1 MEGKRIFGS
10 RLFLAVLAGLLLL
23 NGGFFVYQQ
32 RESRLVGAVWDQKL
46 EEFSGSS
53 YDEVLLW
60 CDDFQQKAFDASWA
74 LQWDYDGPQ
83 ELERQAS
90 EELEKQYLYLSG
102 YKDYLHKIDTDA
114 VKLQSVSLFAEPE
127 SFGYKNTV
135 KTARDFAPMKGIS
148 VTPGRDL
155 AVTAVFEDKW
165 TDYSIL
171 ILMLLVCGL
180 FAAERKEGLWPMIH
194 AAPGGRW
201 RLAAG
206 RVWILLGAA
215 LVSTVLLV
223 GSKVLMSGW
232 MYHGLGEWGRTLQSI
247 PMFFNIPV
255 PMTVGQFWLLYLGAK
270 TLGAFWIG
278 LVLWA
283 VMSAISDLGLAFA
296 ATGLLLAAEYACT
309 FIPSASLFAMA
320 RYVNIFSYVDFV
332 GVITRYLNLN
342 VFGMLISGSD
352 LVLWM
357 LAVLC
362 PGFIAVNLVIAQK
375 KHPVAPVNRLLR
387 WGDRV
392 SKKINPR
399 LPVSGEGAKL
409 LLKRKG
415 IFLLAVLAVLILRM
429 DAPPREYV
437 QWDPYIQHY
446 QSVYAGPIT
455 EETAEKLSAAAQT
468 LDTANAAGIM
478 EILMDLHYAPEGAW
492 IIPTAPY
499 DAVWSG
505 NLNNHHRATALMA
518 LLFTALLLAP
528 IGSQERQNGME
539 MLLRSTGGRER
550 LRLKKQLLLLGLATL
565 IWASVYGMELYNIVT
580 EHGMFQCL
588 NAPACSLE
596 VFRDVPASVSL
607 LTLLA
612 AYYLLKLP
620 VLILTGELCLLLSNR
635 CSKNRDALLLCGGVI
650 VLPAA
655 IATIGSK
662 AAAYISLLLPLSG
675 Q

>member
-478 EILMDLHYAPEGAW
+478 EILMDLPYAPEGAW